1 MHSFTASEAKIQFG
15 ELISKAQRE
24 PVSITKNG
32 RPKVVVMSIEDF
44 HDYEQLKL
52 MKLRAIVAESIVQ
65 SERGELHSI
74 DDVFSDLTEEEI
86 KHAGE

>member
-1 MHSFTASEAKIQFG
+1 
-15 ELISKAQRE
+15 
-24 PVSITKNG
+24 
-32 RPKVVVMSIEDF
+32 VVVMSIEDF

-52 MKLRAIVAESIVQ
+52 MKLRAMVAESIVQ